1 MIMKEKELLQ
11 IEIFEGVNYVDA
23 ISVHKIINTTKDFAS
38 WIARKIQDNR
48 LIAGKD
54 YIVFIDAITTR
65 RNKKHYKLSIGTA
78 IKILSFSHIQEQD
91 KVRIIKHLKSLDK
104 QIDTNINNETNAK
117 NGISVDVSDVQ
128 TMNNDLFGK
137 IRFVYVNDRVY
148 AVANDVLKALGYKK
162 GSWRTILARNC
173 KDVTQSNTFAYN
185 GTPYNLITEGDIY
198 RLIMNSTLPAA
209 NDFERWVYDEVL
221 PSIRRHGLF
230 ATNTTIDNMLND
242 PDTAIK
248 LLKQYKEEREER
260 LKLLKINKDNQPKL
274 EAYNEFINSDGL
286 YSIAT
291 AARMIRVPLS
301 NKTLLGRNTLLAWL
315 RRDGVL
321 INKGKQKNLPY
332 QVYMN
337 KGYFKLKHKVTN
349 NDIDSVKDSS
359 YKYVDA
365 YITPQGLEWIKSTY
379 NN

>member
-48 LIAGKD
+48 LIEEKD
-54 YIVFIDAITTR
+54 YIVFIDAKTTR

-104 QIDTNINNETNAK
+104 QIDTNIDNETNAK

-230 ATNTTIDNMLND
+230 ATNTAIDNMLND

-274 EAYNEFINSDGL
+274 EAYNEFINSEGL

>member
-137 IRFVYVNDRVY
+137 IRFVYVNDRIY

>member
-1 MIMKEKELLQ
+1 MKEKELLQ
-11 IEIFEGVNYVDA
+11 IEIFEGVSYVDA
-23 ISVHKIINTTKDFAS
+23 TSVYNIINTTKDFAS

-48 LIAGKD
+48 LIEGKD
-54 YIVFIDAITTR
+54 YIVFIDAKTMR

-78 IKILSFSHIQEQD
+78 IKLLSFSRMQEQD

-104 QIDTNINNETNAK
+104 HININTDDKVNVK

-185 GTPYNLITEGDIY
+185 GTPYNLIAEGDIY

-221 PSIRRHGLF
+221 PSIRKHGLY
-230 ATNTTIDNMLND
+230 ATNTAIDNMLND

-260 LKLLKINKDNQPKL
+260 IKLLKINKDNQPKL

-365 YITPQGLEWIKSTY
+365 YVTPQGLEWIKSTY

>member
-78 IKILSFSHIQEQD
+78 IKILSFSHMQEQD

-104 QIDTNINNETNAK
+104 QIDTNIDNKTNAK

>member
-54 YIVFIDAITTR
+54 YIVFIDAITTK

>member
-48 LIAGKD
+48 LIAEKD

-78 IKILSFSHIQEQD
+78 IKILSFSHMQEQD

-104 QIDTNINNETNAK
+104 QIDTNIDNKTNAK

>member
-104 QIDTNINNETNAK
+104 QIDTNIDNETNAK

-221 PSIRRHGLF
+221 PSIRKHGLF
-230 ATNTTIDNMLND
+230 ATNTAIDNMLND